1 MDEINRYQKSI
12 VESLEQENDK
22 YTEVNNK
29 LNFDSILTQAQHYN
43 NVLIVIKKDMQHL
56 RERSD
61 KLIKRAIKLKMD
73 KELQAIKLIH
83 EKDKEL
89 QREKQLQPIVPNIN

>member
-12 VESLEQENDK
+12 IESLEQENDK
-22 YTEVNNK
+22 YIEVNDK
-29 LNFDSILTQAQHYN
+29 LNFDSILMKAKHYN
-43 NVLIVIKKDMQHL
+43 NVLIVIKKDMQYL

-73 KELQAIKLIH
+73 KELEAIEFINQ
-83 EKDKEL
+83 KDKEL

>member
-12 VESLEQENDK
+12 IESLEQENDK
-22 YTEVNNK
+22 YIEVNNK
-29 LNFDSILTQAQHYN
+29 LNFDSILTKAKHYN
-43 NVLIVIKKDMQHL
+43 NVLIVIKKDMQYL

-73 KELQAIKLIH
+73 KELQAIKLIN